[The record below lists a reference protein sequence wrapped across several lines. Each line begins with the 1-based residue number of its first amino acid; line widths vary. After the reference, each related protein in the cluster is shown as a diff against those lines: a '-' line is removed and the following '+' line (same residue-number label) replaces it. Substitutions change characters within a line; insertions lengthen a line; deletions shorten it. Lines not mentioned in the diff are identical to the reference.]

1 MTTIPPY
8 AHTLADDG
16 HGGTIMLPPFVPA
29 SNLERLGRE
38 LEVQPDDIFVATYP
52 KAGTTWMEQVILLRV
67 NDGEQGDRVLGDA
80 MPWVETLPQRPGGLH
95 GFLAGM
101 PRPRLFNT
109 HLPHHLTPGVT
120 TGRGRFVCVARNP
133 RDLAVSFFHHDR
145 SKNDYDGTWDQYFE
159 RFVTGQ
165 VHFGQ
170 YFEHLRAWWVAAQ
183 SADHLMFVTYE
194 AMKQD
199 LRQVAGRVARFI
211 GVDANGEL
219 LDRVVAGSTFA
230 AMSKNPKTN
239 LNWVPQREGRPTH
252 YRKGVVGDWRSY
264 FSDEQQARLDALAT
278 EVLAGTD
285 VVFDYGEDAGE

>member
-1 MTTIPPY
+1 MTSHPPY

-16 HGGTIMLPPFVPA
+16 LGGTIMLPPFVPA
-29 SNLERLGRE
+29 SNLEQLGRE

-52 KAGTTWMEQVILLRV
+52 KAGTTWMEQVILLLV
-67 NDGEQGDRVLGDA
+67 NGGEQGDRVLGDA
-80 MPWVETLPQRPGGLH
+80 MPWVETLPQRPGGLR

-145 SKNDYDGTWDQYFE
+145 SKNGYDGTWDQYFE
-159 RFVTGQ
+159 RFASGQ
-165 VHFGQ
+165 VHFGR

-183 SADHLMFVTYE
+183 RAENLMFVTYE
-194 AMKQD
+194 AMKRD
-199 LRQVAGRVARFI
+199 LRSVAKEVATFI
-211 GVDANGEL
+211 GVDASGDL
-219 LDRVVAGSTFA
+219 LDRVVAGSTFS
-230 AMSKNPKTN
+230 AMSKNPKTD

-252 YRKGVVGDWRSY
+252 YRKGVVGDWRGY
-264 FSDEQQARLDALAT
+264 FSDEQRRRLDAAAA
-278 EVLAGTD
+278 EVLAGTGL
-285 VVFDYGEDAGE
+285 VFEYGDDE